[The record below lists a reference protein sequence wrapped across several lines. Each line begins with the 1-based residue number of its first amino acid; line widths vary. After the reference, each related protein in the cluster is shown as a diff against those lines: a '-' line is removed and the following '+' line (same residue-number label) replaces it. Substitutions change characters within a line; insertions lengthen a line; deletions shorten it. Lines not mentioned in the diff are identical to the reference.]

1 MKEFDKIYIAKYD
14 EILSDWQ
21 IGRDLEVKT
30 DKVCTIKEELK
41 ENGLYKLYRNMPDDE
56 WDTLSNKTD
65 EQIIKTYLPRTQ
77 NFYERIFNKVKK
89 VFEPKELAIYKFK
102 IYKPKENIFKFDYF
116 NENNFKD
123 EEWKKIG
130 PLNYEISNYGRIKNI
145 QTKKL
150 KQLKFQKY
158 GMQVILWNNSK
169 SYTITISRLVA
180 EMFIKKL
187 EKDERVFHRNGDIRD
202 NYYKNLKIVK
212 MNKGG

>member
-14 EILSDWQ
+14 KILSDLQ

-30 DKVCTIKEELK
+30 NKVYEVKEKLK
-41 ENGLYKLYRNMPDDE
+41 ENGLYEIYRNMSDYE
-56 WDTLSNKTD
+56 WDSLSNKTD
-65 EQIIKTYLPRTQ
+65 VEILRIYLPKTQ
-77 NFYERIFNKVKK
+77 NFFERVFDKVKK
-89 VFEPKELAIYKFK
+89 TFEPEESSIYNFKVYKAKESIS
-102 IYKPKENIFKFDYF
+102 KFDYF
-116 NENNFKD
+116 NENNFED
-123 EEWKKIG
+123 EEWKEIG
-130 PLNYEISNYGRIKNI
+130 QLNYEISNYGRIKNI

-212 MNKGG
+212 IR